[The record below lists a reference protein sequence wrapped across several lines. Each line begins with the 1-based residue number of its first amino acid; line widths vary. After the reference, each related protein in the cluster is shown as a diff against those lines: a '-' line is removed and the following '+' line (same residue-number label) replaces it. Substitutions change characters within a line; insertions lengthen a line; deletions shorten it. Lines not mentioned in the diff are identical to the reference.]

1 MGYDHC
7 QHISVA
13 FVDYSKVA
21 EMLSA
26 DGPCGHGSAPM
37 ITMTDE
43 MAGLSDKL
51 AVVTGG
57 GSGIG
62 RAICIY
68 LVERGAH
75 VVAADR
81 NLEGAEETVT
91 LIRSAGGSAESQRVD
106 VAAAGEVESL
116 IRSAAIKHGCIDY
129 LFNNAGIGINGE
141 FQDLTMEH
149 LESVMKVNF
158 WGTVYGCRS
167 VYPIMKKQGFGHIVN
182 TASLAG
188 LIPGGLTSIYSAS
201 KHAVV
206 GFSLTLRAE
215 ARQYGI
221 KVSTLCP
228 GYMRTNI
235 QKTTENVSAYLNS
248 DKNRKM
254 NADMKFPAPE
264 DCIDRMMR
272 GVRRN
277 RGIIVSPLKH
287 KIYWWLH
294 RVAPEFIPN
303 MFQRIIRMMKK
314 RGAPS
319 AS

>member
-1 MGYDHC
+1 MKEF
-7 QHISVA
+7 Q
-13 FVDYSKVA
+13 
-21 EMLSA
+21 
-26 DGPCGHGSAPM
+26 
-37 ITMTDE
+37 
-43 MAGLSDKL
+43 DKI
-51 AVVTGG
+51 AIVTGG

-62 RAICIY
+62 RSICTY
-68 LVERGAH
+68 LAERGAH

-81 NLEGAEETVT
+81 NPEAAAGTVA
-91 LIRSAGGSAESQRVD
+91 LIRSTGGSAETQRVD
-106 VAAAGEVESL
+106 VSDPGEVESL
-116 IRSAAIKHGCIDY
+116 IHGAASRYGRIDY
-129 LFNNAGIGINGE
+129 LFNNAGIGVNGE

-149 LESVMKVNF
+149 LQSVMQVNF
-158 WGTVYGCRS
+158 WGTIYGCRS
-167 VYPIMKKQGFGHIVN
+167 VYPIMQKQGFGHIVN

-215 ARQYGI
+215 ARQYGV

-248 DKNRKM
+248 ERNRKM
-254 NADMKFPAPE
+254 NAEMRFPTPE
-264 DCIDRMMR
+264 ECIDRMMR

-277 RGIIVSPLKH
+277 RGIVVTPVKH

-294 RVAPEFIPN
+294 RVAPGFIPN
-303 MFQRIIRMMKK
+303 MFHRIIGMMKK
-314 RGAPS
+314 QGENL
-319 AS
+319 

>member
-1 MGYDHC
+1 MFELFSLGFSR
-7 QHISVA
+7 SVRI
-13 FVDYSKVA
+13 FRVCSR
-21 EMLSA
+21 
-26 DGPCGHGSAPM
+26 CGHSSEPV
-37 ITMTDE
+37 ITMPDE
-43 MAGLSDKL
+43 MIKLNDKI

-62 RAICIY
+62 RTICIY
-68 LVERGAH
+68 LAERGAR
-75 VVAADR
+75 VVVADR
-81 NLEGAEETVT
+81 NLEGSEETVS
-91 LIRSAGGSAESQRVD
+91 LIRSAGGCAESQRVD
-106 VAAAGEVESL
+106 VADPGEVESL
-116 IRSAAIKHGCIDY
+116 IHGVATRYGRIEY
-129 LFNNAGIGINGE
+129 LFNNAGISINGE
-141 FQDLTMEH
+141 FQDLTLEH
-149 LESVMKVNF
+149 LESVMQVNF

-167 VYPIMKKQGFGHIVN
+167 VYPVMKKQGFGHIVN

-235 QKTTENVSAYLNS
+235 QKTTENVSAYMNS
-248 DKNRKM
+248 EKNRKM
-254 NADMKFPAPE
+254 NAEMKFPAPE

-277 RGIIVSPLKH
+277 RGIIVTPLKH

-294 RVAPEFIPN
+294 RIAPEFIPN
-303 MFQRIIRMMKK
+303 MFHRIIRMMKK
-314 RGAPS
+314 QGDGP
-319 AS
+319 

>member
-1 MGYDHC
+1 MFFVFYCAKGMK
-7 QHISVA
+7 A
-13 FVDYSKVA
+13 FD
-21 EMLSA
+21 
-26 DGPCGHGSAPM
+26 
-37 ITMTDE
+37 
-43 MAGLSDKL
+43 DKI

-68 LVERGAH
+68 LAERGAR
-75 VVAADR
+75 VVVADR
-81 NLEGAEETVT
+81 NAEGSEQTVS
-91 LIRSAGGSAESQRVD
+91 LIRAAGGSAEGRGVD
-106 VAAAGEVESL
+106 VADPGQVESL
-116 IRSAAIKHGCIDY
+116 IHGVETSYGRIDY
-129 LFNNAGIGINGE
+129 LFNNAGISVNGE
-141 FQDLTMEH
+141 FQDLTPAH
-149 LESVMKVNF
+149 LESVMQVNF

-167 VYPIMKKQGFGHIVN
+167 VYPVMKRQGFGHIVN

-235 QKTTENVSAYLNS
+235 QETTEAVSAYMNS
-248 DKNRKM
+248 ERNRKM
-254 NADMKFPAPE
+254 NAEMKFPKPE
-264 DCIDRMMR
+264 ECIDRIMR
-272 GVRRN
+272 GVLRN
-277 RGIIVSPLKH
+277 RGIIVVPLKH

-294 RVAPEFIPN
+294 RIAPEFIPN
-303 MFQRIIRMMKK
+303 MFHRISRMMKK
-314 RGAPS
+314 QRSPS
-319 AS
+319 PR

>member
-1 MGYDHC
+1 LAP
-7 QHISVA
+7 S
-13 FVDYSKVA
+13 
-21 EMLSA
+21 
-26 DGPCGHGSAPM
+26 CGHSGGTVNTIAG
-37 ITMTDE
+37 E
-43 MAGLSDKL
+43 MAGYIDKI

-62 RAICIY
+62 RAICTY
-68 LVERGAH
+68 LAERGAH

-81 NLEGAEETVT
+81 NPEGAEETV
-91 LIRSAGGSAESQRVD
+91 LRIRSAGGSAESQRVD
-106 VAAAGEVESL
+106 VADPGEVESL
-116 IRSAAIKHGCIDY
+116 IHGVTSRHGRIDY
-129 LFNNAGIGINGE
+129 LFNNAGISINGE
-141 FQDLTMEH
+141 FQDLTMQH
-149 LESVMKVNF
+149 LQSVMKVNF
-158 WGTVYGCRS
+158 WGTIYGCRS

-221 KVSTLCP
+221 KVSALCP

-235 QKTTENVSAYLNS
+235 QKTTENVSAYMNS
-248 DKNRKM
+248 EKNRQM
-254 NADMKFPAPE
+254 NAEMKFPIPE

-277 RGIIVSPLKH
+277 RGIIVIPIKH

-294 RVAPEFIPN
+294 RIAPELIPN
-303 MFQRIIRMMKK
+303 MFHRIIRMMKK
-314 RGAPS
+314 PGD
-319 AS
+319 

>member
-1 MGYDHC
+1 M
-7 QHISVA
+7 
-13 FVDYSKVA
+13 KR
-21 EMLSA
+21 L
-26 DGPCGHGSAPM
+26 DGKIA
-37 ITMTDE
+37 I
-43 MAGLSDKL
+43 
-51 AVVTGG
+51 VTGG

-62 RAICIY
+62 RSICTY
-68 LVERGAH
+68 LARRGVH
-75 VVAADR
+75 VVVADR
-81 NLEGAEETVT
+81 NLEGAQETES
-91 LIRSAGGSAESQRVD
+91 LIRTAGGSAESQRVD
-106 VAAAGEVESL
+106 VANQGHVDSL
-116 IRSAAIKHGCIDY
+116 IRGAATAHGRIDY
-129 LFNNAGIGINGE
+129 LFNNAGVGINGE

-149 LESVMKVNF
+149 LQSVMNVNF
-158 WGTVYGCRS
+158 WGTIYGCRS
-167 VYPIMKKQGFGHIVN
+167 VYPIMRTQGSGHIIN

-235 QKTTENVSAYLNS
+235 QKTTENVSAYMNS
-248 DKNRKM
+248 EKNRKM
-254 NADMKFPAPE
+254 NADMKFPTPE
-264 DCIDRMMR
+264 DCINRMMR

-277 RGIIVSPLKH
+277 RGIIVTPLKH

-303 MFQRIIRMMKK
+303 MFHRIIARMK
-314 RGAPS
+314 RQGGSP
-319 AS
+319 